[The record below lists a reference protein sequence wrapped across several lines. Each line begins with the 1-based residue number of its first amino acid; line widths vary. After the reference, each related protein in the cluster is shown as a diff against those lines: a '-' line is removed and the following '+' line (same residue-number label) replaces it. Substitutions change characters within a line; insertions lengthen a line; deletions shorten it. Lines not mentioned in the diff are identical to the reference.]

1 MSLKR
6 LYRWLMVV
14 GAASS
19 ALLAGCAVNHSNPQ
33 DPYESYNRKVFKFN
47 RGVDKVVYRPV
58 AVVYTTVLPTFARRG
73 VSNFLSN
80 VAEVP
85 TIGNDILQANPLW
98 ALSDIGRLVINTTVG
113 IGGLFDVATR
123 AGLEKHDQDFGLTL
137 ARWGYTKSS
146 YLLIPF
152 FPPSTV
158 RDLIGTGGDYATSV
172 WTYVRPDWI
181 GWTAYGVTLVD
192 KRASFL
198 DSDKLVDQAF
208 DPYIFVRDAYLQ
220 NRQHKLSKVMHPK
233 GGDEGGFSDELSS
246 DDGDAA
252 SASAPSAKTAS
263 AGHHS

>member
-1 MSLKR
+1 MRLKQR
-6 LYRWLMVV
+6 LSQWLMVACAV
-14 GAASS
+14 SS
-19 ALLAGCAVNHSNPQ
+19 TLLTGCAVNHNNPQ

-47 RGVDKVVYRPV
+47 KGVDKVIYRPV
-58 AVVYTTVLPTFARRG
+58 AVVYTTVIPKFARKG

-80 VAEVP
+80 VNEVP
-85 TIGNDILQANPLW
+85 TISNDILQANPLW
-98 ALSDIGRLVINTTVG
+98 ALSDIGRLVINTTLG
-113 IGGLFDVATR
+113 IGGLFDIATR
-123 AGLEKHDQDFGLTL
+123 AGLEKHDQDFGLTM
-137 ARWGYTKSS
+137 AKWGYTKSS

-158 RDLIGTGGDYATSV
+158 RDLIGTGGDYATTV
-172 WTYVRPDWI
+172 WTYVRPGWI

-220 NRQHKLSKVMHPK
+220 NRQHKLNKVMHPK
-233 GGDEGGFSDELSS
+233 GEDGGFSDDLASS
-246 DDGDAA
+246 DSGSDEAT
-252 SASAPSAKTAS
+252 SAAKTAP